1 MTSQIATRNLMIAIC
16 IFSAMAAVGKFHCYF
31 PSFLPKQDFKKMLLN
46 LSGLVIGLIISS
58 VGTEGSMDTPII
70 ILEALA
76 TGTFI
81 YVTFLELVPHEFMGD
96 VKNGPVKVFVMAL
109 GFATM
114 AAFQLLDYDVVFAKP
129 LALNETMA
137 TTIAPTVT
145 GAA

>member
-1 MTSQIATRNLMIAIC
+1 M
-16 IFSAMAAVGKFHCYF
+16 V
-31 PSFLPKQDFKKMLLN
+31 
-46 LSGLVIGLIISS
+46 
-58 VGTEGSMDTPII
+58 
-70 ILEALA
+70 
-76 TGTFI
+76 
-81 YVTFLELVPHEFMGD
+81 
-96 VKNGPVKVFVMAL
+96 L

>member
-1 MTSQIATRNLMIAIC
+1 MSE
-16 IFSAMAAVGKFHCYF
+16 IFEKKIGKF
-31 PSFLPKQDFKKMLLN
+31 LKKFGKIFMLYC
-46 LSGLVIGLIISS
+46 SGLVIGLIISS

-137 TTIAPTVT
+137 TTISPAVT

>member
-1 MTSQIATRNLMIAIC
+1 M
-16 IFSAMAAVGKFHCYF
+16 KFLFEPREKIDITVVSHEAGLQLK
-31 PSFLPKQDFKKMLLN
+31 FLPGHEFRKIFMLYC
-46 LSGLVIGLIISS
+46 SGLVIGLIISS

-137 TTIAPTVT
+137 TTIAPAVT

>member
-16 IFSAMAAVGKFHCYF
+16 IFSAKAPVGKFHF
-31 PSFLPKQDFKKMLLN
+31 NRQVSFFSILYC
-46 LSGLVIGLIISS
+46 SGLVIGLIISS

-137 TTIAPTVT
+137 TTIAPAVT

>member
-16 IFSAMAAVGKFHCYF
+16 IFSAMAPVGMYNLIKFVFTYI
-31 PSFLPKQDFKKMLLN
+31 
-46 LSGLVIGLIISS
+46 SGLVIGLIISS

-129 LALNETMA
+129 LALNETIA
-137 TTIAPTVT
+137 TTISPSVT